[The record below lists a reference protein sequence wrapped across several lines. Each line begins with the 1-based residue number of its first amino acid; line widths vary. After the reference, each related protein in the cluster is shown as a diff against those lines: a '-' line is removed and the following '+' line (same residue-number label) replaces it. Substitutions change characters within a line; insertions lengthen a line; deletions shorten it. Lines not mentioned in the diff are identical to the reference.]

1 MAQQV
6 KDLVLSL
13 LWLKSMLLCGLDP
26 WPGNFHMPQAQLKK
40 KKNRTLELFNALF
53 NMTAGRRWGD
63 REDTSLVTVL
73 TAII

>member
-1 MAQQV
+1 MWAG
-6 KDLVLSL
+6 SL
-13 LWLKSMLLCGLDP
+13 ARELPYATS
-26 WPGNFHMPQAQLKK
+26 AVKK